1 MTSNKK
7 IVERIMQLLEVK
19 GWSHEQFG
27 AAIGKSNVGKYL
39 LSEASKDKRDPLN
52 LLPNLANIGVSTDW
66 ILTGKG
72 KMFLNDIRYQ
82 DESGIMD
89 NEALRMQAKA
99 IQYMFDRGLI
109 KIDRGE
115 KDAGSASGQVKEGH
129 QELAITIPVFAH
141 AIAAGK
147 PVTCSGTI
155 EEYITISANRVKH
168 PKDTYAV
175 KAFGDSMKDA
185 GILEGDLLIVDRAIE
200 PLNNHIV
207 IASINDEQTVK
218 RLRLK
223 KGAVSLVPEN
233 TSYKPI
239 EITGE
244 MDFRTLGVVI
254 YVIRKTT

>member
-1 MTSNKK
+1 FAEK
-7 IVERIMQLLEVK
+7 
-19 GWSHEQFG
+19 
-27 AAIGKSNVGKYL
+27 IGKNKTHISGYIGNTGGRK
-39 LSEASKDKRDPLN
+39 AKN
-52 LLPNLANIGVSTDW
+52 LLPELITMGVNGLW
-66 ILTGKG
+66 FLTGEG
-72 KMFLNDIRYQ
+72 PMFIEDLIKREPVKTDYEQ
-82 DESGIMD
+82 TLAE
-89 NEALRMQAKA
+89 EARKIQA
-99 IQYMFDRGLI
+99 MFDRGMI

-115 KDAGSASGQVKEGH
+115 KDAESNPKSLKEGH

-200 PLNNHIV
+200 PMNNHIV

-218 RLRLK
+218 RLKIK
-223 KGAVSLVPEN
+223 KGAVSLLPEN

-244 MDFRTLGVVI
+244 MDFRTLGVVT
-254 YVIRKTT
+254 YVVRKTA